1 MATRQSKQR
10 CAVRHCGLHRLNATR
25 YYPGVLVLLALAAP
39 ITATAGSINYD
50 AFVGSIGGFYGNP
63 SSGTIIGNGAS
74 GSGTNCSSGGPVSL
88 AITPFSSGFS
98 APSGG
103 VQPCNYFG
111 GIIQNTG
118 STPQT
123 AATGNVS
130 GTFTSGMSAFQG
142 NATASAGN
150 SSSSSVVLGVHAA
163 ASFQGVGDGG
173 GTLAETG
180 AAAAIDDPNWV
191 VSCPT
196 CSAGAT
202 IYPIFTWSI
211 SNADVT
217 SNLTAPNL
225 GDFYLYLFSDLNHE
239 YPFND
244 FEVIFNNGG
253 PGSEPVVECL
263 GTSDTTCPPGFSVY
277 PGGFSGAMT
286 FTFAPDISYQSVTLG
301 AGNSATV
308 DAQFAFTALAD
319 TNAAID
325 PGFGLTGV
333 SWEDANGNPISGVTL
348 TTSNGVY
355 ADGVYTASSTSTPEP
370 ASWLLCALGVGAVA
384 MRRFRTGR
392 A

>member
-1 MATRQSKQR
+1 MSTRQHKQR
-10 CAVRHCGLHRLNATR
+10 AAVRHYR
-25 YYPGVLVLLALAAP
+25 GVLLLLALAAP
-39 ITATAGSINYD
+39 KTATSGPVYD

-74 GSGTNCSSGGPVSL
+74 GSGTNCTSGGPVSL
-88 AITPFSSGFS
+88 AVTAFSSGFS

-118 STPQT
+118 STPQA

-150 SSSSSVVLGVHAA
+150 SSTSSVVLGIHAA

-191 VSCPT
+191 VSCPG
-196 CSAGAT
+196 CAAGAT
-202 IYPIFTWSI
+202 IYPTFTWTI
-211 SNADVT
+211 SNADIT
-217 SNLTAPNL
+217 SNLTSPNL
-225 GDFYLYLFSDLNHE
+225 GDFYVYLDSDLNHE
-239 YPFND
+239 YPFTD
-244 FEVIFNNGG
+244 FEVLFNNGG
-253 PGSEPVVECL
+253 PGSEPTIECL
-263 GTSDTTCPPGFSVY
+263 GGSGSTCPSGFTVY

-301 AGNSATV
+301 AGKSATV

-319 TNAAID
+319 TNATID
-325 PGFGLTGV
+325 PGYGLTGV
-333 SWEDANGNPISGVTL
+333 NWEDANGNPVSGVTL

-355 ADGVYTASSTSTPEP
+355 ADGSYTAFTSSTPEP
-370 ASWLLCALGVGAVA
+370 ASWLLCALGVGAFA
-384 MRRFRTGR
+384 IHKRRVFIFTPNRLKTKTTV
-392 A
+392 